1 MTARFSFTNFDCVLE
16 YAARKRV
23 LFISYLKGSTLI
35 HRCCLRVTSKTL
47 ATGFI
52 TGFGE
57 ALAIEI
63 FKTSTPII

>member
-1 MTARFSFTNFDCVLE
+1 MTRRLSFPGFDCVLE
-16 YAARKRV
+16 YASRKKV
-23 LFISYLKGSTLI
+23 IFISYLKGSTLI
-35 HRCCLRVTSKTL
+35 HRCCLRVTSKAL

-52 TGFGE
+52 NGFGE